1 MKRLH
6 WAGRRALIAGVV
18 AASAGTSLVM
28 SLSAAGAT
36 ARSSASGSTLVKP
49 AVPRT
54 AITAA
59 VAGELDALALRIAT
73 ASGDAKPA
81 SVQAVE
87 TSEGAAVTVAT
98 PGDSIPGSS
107 SETVYLVVMKGDFTL
122 GNVPVPPGASA
133 PTGHYLT
140 FTVATGSL
148 GILDMGL
155 SNSAPPAALKSI
167 GAAPS
172 SPAARSGQGVD
183 S

>member
-6 WAGRRALIAGVV
+6 RAGRRLLIAGVI
-18 AASAGTSLVM
+18 AAAAAGTFLVT
-28 SLSAAGAT
+28 SLSTARAT
-36 ARSSASGSTLVKP
+36 ARSSAAGSTLLKP

-54 AITAA
+54 AIPAA
-59 VAGELDALALRIAT
+59 VAGKLDAVALQTAT

-81 SVQAVE
+81 SVQAVA
-87 TSEGAAVTVAT
+87 TSEGAAVAVAT

-122 GNVPVPPGASA
+122 GNVPVPLGASA

-148 GILDMGL
+148 GILDLGL

-167 GAAPS
+167 GALTAL
-172 SPAARSGQGVD
+172 SG
-183 S
+183 